1 MNTGENLKALADSIA
16 SISIGGGILD
26 SLTVVSYSSPE
37 GNWWYNVNR
46 SKRCAAAMRRHLE
59 GEYPE
64 LHDRMSVTPD
74 GEAWHMFRQRAMTDT
89 TITEAQRVKLLSI
102 IDSDNDYETKKQ
114 LIKDWDGALWN
125 RIVRVWFKEMRRSFI
140 RLDWTENI
148 YTPVYF
154 LEQPRRLSG
163 TAVAPEM
170 RLKPVISPMALIAV
184 LAVSCVKTERLPD
197 GAEDRHTISWQTV
210 QTKAA
215 PYSPATPFVS
225 WAWYLPEGKYW
236 VNSHSDA
243 ELYISGETV
252 SFDPARSVWSTGTPY
267 YWPEAGR
274 LSFMSLSPADIGGR
288 VVCSAENGIVI
299 DAYDVKGDCQDIDL
313 MVADVVSDQNANIP
327 DANGTGF
334 NGVPTV
340 FRHKLARIT
349 GIRFNTDDDY
359 AIKSGNGGHLKGSK
373 RFFINSISI
382 LGLNT
387 VGTYTSG
394 PAVNGTDPGSWS
406 NLSGQNDLHWT
417 EGSSQEIVYSDTEP
431 TPVPR
436 QGTDSEKP
444 LVVLP
449 QTLSDGSSLRINY
462 TIRTYYD
469 DSPDGNDSNF
479 SEEKVEETINLS
491 AIVGRF
497 AINSQTTF
505 DIIVGLEEI
514 QWSASVSEWEDRTG
528 SETTI

>member
-1 MNTGENLKALADSIA
+1 MRLQPHIFQLTALA
-16 SISIGGGILD
+16 
-26 SLTVVSYSSPE
+26 
-37 GNWWYNVNR
+37 
-46 SKRCAAAMRRHLE
+46 
-59 GEYPE
+59 
-64 LHDRMSVTPD
+64 
-74 GEAWHMFRQRAMTDT
+74 
-89 TITEAQRVKLLSI
+89 
-102 IDSDNDYETKKQ
+102 
-114 LIKDWDGALWN
+114 
-125 RIVRVWFKEMRRSFI
+125 
-140 RLDWTENI
+140 
-148 YTPVYF
+148 
-154 LEQPRRLSG
+154 
-163 TAVAPEM
+163 
-170 RLKPVISPMALIAV
+170 AV
-184 LAVSCVKTERLPD
+184 LAVSCVKTQILPD
-197 GAEDRHTISWQTV
+197 GARDRHAISWQTV

-243 ELYISGETV
+243 ELYINGDTV
-252 SFDPARSVWSTGTPY
+252 SFDQDRKVWSTGTPY

-274 LSFMSLSPADIGGR
+274 LSFMSLSPANIGDKA
-288 VVCSAENGIVI
+288 VCSAENGIVI
-299 DAYDVKGDCQDIDL
+299 ADYDVKKGDCQDIDL
-313 MVADVVSDQNANIP
+313 MVADVVSDLNANIP
-327 DANGTGF
+327 DANGTEF

-349 GIRFNTDDDY
+349 GIRFNTDADY
-359 AIKSGNGGHLKGSK
+359 AIKSGNGSHLKGSK

-406 NLSGQNDLHWT
+406 NLSGQNDFQWT
-417 EGSSQEIVYSDTEP
+417 ERISQEIVYSDTEP

-436 QGTDSEKP
+436 IDSEKP

-469 DSPDGNDSNF
+469 DSPDGKDINF
-479 SEEKVEETINLS
+479 SEEKVEETIKLS
-491 AIVGRF
+491 AIMDMF

-505 DIIVGLEEI
+505 DIIVGLKEI